1 MYDDIQGQ
9 IEKVTAYL
17 HLGEVTIDTP
27 IFKLHYVARS
37 DQSSRYSN
45 SNINNF
51 YSNFSVAIFVVYSLI
66 VTIGTYAGDPIDC
79 KTNHPV
85 GKKFENFLDEYV
97 ELS

>member
-27 IFKLHYVARS
+27 VFKLHYVARS
-37 DQSSRYSN
+37 DHSCSY

-51 YSNFSVAIFVVYSLI
+51 YNNFSVAIFVVYSLI

-79 KTNHPV
+79 KTSHPV

-97 ELS
+97 KLS